1 VSKFRAIWPITNER
15 LPFTALVAQ
24 ATHDLP
30 LLTAMAHAR
39 LVGPGRWTAALS
51 TDIPG
56 SGRIT
61 QWVLLYEA
69 PATPAPRRTTPSQAA
84 PIQQEESNAA

>member
-1 VSKFRAIWPITNER
+1 MKFRAIWPITNER
-15 LPFTALVAQ
+15 LPFTALCAQ

-30 LLTAMAHAR
+30 ALTAMAHAR
-39 LVGPGRWTAALS
+39 LTGPGRWSAALS

-56 SGRIT
+56 SGRVT

>member
-1 VSKFRAIWPITNER
+1 VTKFRAIWPITNER

-30 LLTAMAHAR
+30 VLTAMAHAR
-39 LVGPGRWTAALS
+39 VVGPGRWSAALS

-69 PATPAPRRTTPSQAA
+69 PAIPAPRRTAPTQAA
-84 PIQQEESNAA
+84 PTQQEESNAA

>member
-1 VSKFRAIWPITNER
+1 MTKFRAIWPITNER

-24 ATHDLP
+24 AAHDLP
-30 LLTAMAHAR
+30 LLAVQAHAR
-39 LVGPGRWTAALS
+39 VTGPGRWSAALS

-69 PATPAPRRTTPSQAA
+69 PAIRTPRRTHPNVHHTQT
-84 PIQQEESNAA
+84 EETNAA